1 MRKLIVTENLTADGV
16 MENPNLSYQSDD
28 LITVNKANMQAADA
42 LLLGRKTY
50 QEFVA
55 FWPFQTDDKTGVA
68 DYINSVAKYVVSSTL
83 QKAEWNNT
91 TILSGPL
98 AEEIANL
105 KQQSGR
111 DIVVTGSATLVWSLM
126 RQALVDEY
134 RLFVAPEVRG
144 HGKRLFPDPGATQAL
159 RLVESLSFSS
169 GVVLIR
175 YQPAQRI

>member
-1 MRKLIVTENLTADGV
+1 LRKLIVTENLTVDGV
-16 MENPNLSYQSDD
+16 MEDPNLSYQSDD
-28 LITVNKANMQAADA
+28 LIAVNKANMQAADA

-50 QEFVA
+50 QEFVE

-91 TILSGPL
+91 IILSGPL

-105 KQQSGR
+105 KQHSGR

-126 RQALVDEY
+126 RQGLVDEY

-144 HGKRLFPDPGATQAL
+144 HGKRLFPEPSDTQAL
-159 RLVESLSFSS
+159 RLVESQPFSS

-175 YQPAQRI
+175 YQPAQRK